1 MLDLHLMEYF
11 LFSGTSVEYVQEKWR
26 SNWLL
31 RNIDVI
37 AKTKTLLMSGF
48 SRLFS
53 GECGMVQL
61 LLAKGAC
68 VDPVAYCGTPL
79 HVAATEGRDG
89 AMKILL
95 DHNADVSFTACHL
108 RLNLSFGQVN
118 TCVQLVAFCA
128 NLFYQLLVGM
138 HVPFY

>member
-95 DHNADVSFTACHL
+95 DHNADVSFTAC
-108 RLNLSFGQVN
+108 RLCLKTHAFNRVLSAPTFVCQFLFVMFYFID
-118 TCVQLVAFCA
+118 CIWVA
-128 NLFYQLLVGM
+128 
-138 HVPFY
+138 